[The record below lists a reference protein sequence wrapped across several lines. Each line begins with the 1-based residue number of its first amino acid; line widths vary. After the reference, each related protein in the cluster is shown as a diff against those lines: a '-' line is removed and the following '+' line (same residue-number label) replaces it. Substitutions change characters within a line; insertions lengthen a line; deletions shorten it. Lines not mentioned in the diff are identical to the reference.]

1 MIEDDQFT
9 LQGAFMKAYVNGSE
23 GKAQEVQAEV
33 VSIKNIAEMTGFP
46 IEFIRDELLVG
57 TNFYNEEG
65 VPLDALRSL
74 MTNYLNS
81 TMMDGKSDP
90 EIQ

>member
-1 MIEDDQFT
+1 MKTYINGTDGQV
-9 LQGAFMKAYVNGSE
+9 QGNVESS
-23 GKAQEVQAEV
+23 EV

-57 TNFYNEEG
+57 TDFYNEEG

-74 MTNYLNS
+74 MTTYLNT
-81 TMMDGKSDP
+81 TMMGSITEP
-90 EIQ
+90 EVQ